1 MNSMNNPGSPSSKP
15 SALSQC
21 GQYLAL
27 IAFNRQFS
35 RHLHSSWRT
44 EFVAA
49 DLSEWLF
56 EGTCAHTLLSD
67 FICRQAGLSDIG
79 DEDRYHPAVQIGMHL
94 NAIQLQELA
103 SRLALILIGG
113 PIRSAISSAAVDAW
127 NAALGSSLYQFVCKQ
142 APLLGGAH
150 FMDLP
155 AWQVASICPES
166 IAEQAIAIGLR
177 FLNLCS
183 HVLDPAIGQRIRFK
197 FPREIAQQ
205 KNLTINPDH
214 YLEVWTWIYRVWNS
228 TPMRASPSITPDP
241 AACK

>member
-1 MNSMNNPGSPSSKP
+1 MGNPVLHPSKNL

-21 GQYLAL
+21 AQYAAL
-27 IAFNRQFS
+27 IAFNRQCS
-35 RHLHSSWRT
+35 RDLHSSWRT
-44 EFVAA
+44 EFVVA

-56 EGTCAHTLLSD
+56 DGGHAHSLLSD
-67 FICRQAGLSDIG
+67 FICREAGLADISDK
-79 DEDRYHPAVQIGMHL
+79 DRYHPAVQIGMHL

-113 PIRSAISSAAVDAW
+113 PIRSAISSTAVDAW
-127 NAALGSSLYQFVCKQ
+127 HAALGSSLYHFACKQ

-155 AWQVASICPES
+155 AWQVSSICPET
-166 IAEQAIAIGLR
+166 IAEQAIAIGFR
-177 FLNLCS
+177 FLNICS

-197 FPREIAQQ
+197 LPREISRK
-205 KNLTINPDH
+205 KNMTINPDI
-214 YLEVWTWIYRVWNS
+214 YLEAWTWIYRVWNS
-228 TPMRASPSITPDP
+228 TPMRASPSITPAT